1 MRTKNRQGKLN
12 GEEAFTLVE
21 LLIVTL
27 LMFLVVAAIADM
39 IRSGAQASSTS
50 YNQVKVEE
58 AGGEAL
64 DTMIRQIRGATA
76 IDSASTASLL
86 IFAADLNGDSTL
98 KEVRFGVSGGVL
110 QKGSVAIAN
119 GPATLTD
126 WIDGCDQFN
135 LTYWMADDVT
145 NQLNQVTPGSAAW
158 TGGGYLKIA
167 RIDVQLQ
174 MSRQTAGGPP
184 IRRTITGSVD
194 LRNTLQDLF

>member
-1 MRTKNRQGKLN
+1 MRTKNRQGKLK

-110 QKGSVAIAN
+110 QKGSLAIAN

>member
-119 GPATLTD
+119 GRATLTD